1 MRVGVRVRVPLLPPT
16 SYRNYMTNVVYIAR
30 SKITGDLI
38 FIGLGESYPQHEYDL
53 LYSMSAEQ
61 AMQMLISSQKD

>member
-1 MRVGVRVRVPLLPPT
+1 
-16 SYRNYMTNVVYIAR
+16 MTNVVYIAR

-38 FIGLGESYPQHEYDL
+38 FIGLGDSYPQHEYDL

-61 AMQMLISSQKD
+61 AMQMLINSQKD